1 MLTHQLSKNFTRSN
15 ISKRNENYIS
25 LSLIHVVAVVA
36 VVVVAVVV
44 VVPQNLSSK
53 IKADYLSF
61 EQNYFKGFFRHPS
74 EKTIKRNT
82 RERNR
87 RRVIMGV
94 RDRDSVTRWRDYLGR

>member
-25 LSLIHVVAVVA
+25 LSLIHVVVA
-36 VVVVAVVV
+36 VVVVVV

-61 EQNYFKGFFRHPS
+61 EQNSFKGFFRHPS
-74 EKTIKRNT
+74 EKTIKRKR

-87 RRVIMGV
+87 R
-94 RDRDSVTRWRDYLGR
+94 

>member
-15 ISKRNENYIS
+15 ISKRNKNYIS
-25 LSLIHVVAVVA
+25 LSLIHVAD
-36 VVVVAVVV
+36 V

-53 IKADYLSF
+53 IKANYLSF

>member
-25 LSLIHVVAVVA
+25 LSLIHVV
-36 VVVVAVVV
+36 V

-61 EQNYFKGFFRHPS
+61 EQNSFKGFFRHPS